1 MSDNR
6 SIQEKRELLKKLM
19 AEKKVKAQAAL
30 TATEVVEPATNEVD
44 PSFYDVSKF
53 PEIVGHHAQFEQ
65 LGQLKI
71 ENPYFRVNETIVNNR
86 TQILGRDMISSSS
99 YNYLGM
105 TGDQRVSNASK
116 EAIDKYGTSVS
127 SSRVATGEKPIHQEL
142 ESEIAGLLDVE
153 AAVVMVGGHSTNVTT
168 IGHLM
173 RPQDLIVFDELS
185 HNSILQGAELS
196 GARRMPFPHED
207 FEALDKILT
216 EHRGQYQRV
225 LITIEGVYSMDG
237 DIANLPEFIKLRNK
251 HKCLLMV
258 DEAHSMGVLGKNS
271 GGIRDH
277 FGVAGDQVDL
287 WMSTF
292 SKSFASCGGYIAG
305 KKSMIEYLKYTAPGF
320 LYSVGIPASN
330 AAAAL
335 AAMRVFQEEPWRS
348 EKLRKNADFFV
359 TKAKSKGLDTGISN
373 GTAVVPIII
382 RNSAHAL
389 VLGHRLFEDNI
400 NVQPILAP
408 AVADSESRLRFFITC
423 DHTEEE
429 MAHTIERVAHHLN
442 LIKTEFN

>member
-1 MSDNR
+1 MSENL
-6 SIQEKRELLKKLM
+6 SVEEKRELLKKLM
-19 AEKKVKAQAAL
+19 AEKKAKAQAAPMA
-30 TATEVVEPATNEVD
+30 TAVAEPPKNEVD
-44 PSFYDVSKF
+44 ASLYDVSMF

-65 LGQLKI
+65 LGQLQI

-86 TQILGRDMISSSS
+86 TQILGRDMISFSS

-105 TGDQRVSNASK
+105 SGDERVSAASK
-116 EAIDKYGTSVS
+116 AAIDQYGTSVS
-127 SSRVATGEKPIHQEL
+127 ASRVATGEKPIHQEL
-142 ESEIAGLLDVE
+142 ENEIAKMLDVE

-168 IGHLM
+168 VGHLM

-207 FEALDKILT
+207 FNALDKILT
-216 EHRGQYQRV
+216 EHRDQYQRV

-277 FGVAGDQVDL
+277 FGVRGSDVDI

-305 KKSMIEYLKYTAPGF
+305 KKSLIDYLKYTAPGF
-320 LYSVGIPASN
+320 LYSVGIPPSN
-330 AAAAL
+330 AGAAL
-335 AAMRVFQEEPWRS
+335 EAMRIFQKENWRS
-348 EKLRKNADFFV
+348 EKLRKNAAFFV
-359 TKAKSKGLDTGISN
+359 EKAKEKGLDTGISN
-373 GTAVVPIII
+373 GTAVVPIIV
-382 RNSAHAL
+382 RNSQHAL

-408 AVADSESRLRFFITC
+408 AVPDSESRLRFFITC

-429 MAHTIERVAHHLN
+429 MAHAIDRTAFHLN
-442 LIKTEFN
+442 KIREEIK

>member
-1 MSDNR
+1 MSENL
-6 SIQEKRELLKKLM
+6 SVEEKRELLKKLM
-19 AEKKVKAQAAL
+19 AEKKAKAQSAP
-30 TATEVVEPATNEVD
+30 TATAVSEPPKNEVD
-44 PSFYDVSKF
+44 PSFYDVSRF
-53 PEIVGHHAQFEQ
+53 PEIVGHHAQFGQLEQ
-65 LGQLKI
+65 LGI

-86 TQILGRDMISSSS
+86 TQILGRDMISFSS

-105 TGDQRVSNASK
+105 SGDERVSAASK
-116 EAIDKYGTSVS
+116 AAVDKYGTSVS
-127 SSRVATGEKPIHQEL
+127 ASRVATGEKPIHQEL
-142 ESEIAGLLDVE
+142 EAEIATMLDVE

-168 IGHLM
+168 VGHLM

-305 KKSMIEYLKYTAPGF
+305 KKSLIDYLKYTAPGF

-335 AAMRVFQEEPWRS
+335 EAMRIFQKETWRS
-348 EKLRKNADFFV
+348 EKLRKNAEFFV
-359 TKAKSKGLDTGISN
+359 AKAKGKGLDTGISN

-382 RNSAHAL
+382 RNSQHAL

-429 MAHTIERVAHHLN
+429 MTQAIERTAHHIQN
-442 LIKTEFN
+442 IRNEFK

>member
-1 MSDNR
+1 MSDKR
-6 SIQEKRELLKKLM
+6 SVEEKRELLKKLM
-19 AEKKVKAQAAL
+19 AEKKAKAQEAPMAI
-30 TATEVVEPATNEVD
+30 AEPAKNEVD
-44 PSFYDVSKF
+44 QSFYNVSQF

-86 TQILGRDMISSSS
+86 TQILGRDMISFSS
-99 YNYLGM
+99 YNYLGLS
-105 TGDQRVSNASK
+105 GDERVSQASK
-116 EAIDKYGTSVS
+116 AAVDKYGTSVS
-127 SSRVATGEKPIHQEL
+127 ASRVATGEKPIHQEL
-142 ESEIAGLLDVE
+142 ETEIAKMLDVE

-168 IGHLM
+168 VGHLM
-173 RPQDLIVFDELS
+173 RPQDLIVFDELT
-185 HNSILQGAELS
+185 HNSVLQGAELS

-207 FEALDKILT
+207 FDALDKILT

-271 GGIRDH
+271 RGIRDH
-277 FGVAGDQVDL
+277 FGVDGDQVDL

-359 TKAKSKGLDTGISN
+359 TKAKSKGLDTGISE

-429 MAHTIERVAHHLN
+429 MAHTIERVAHLLN

>member
-1 MSDNR
+1 MSETL
-6 SIQEKRELLKKLM
+6 SIEQKRELLKKMM
-19 AEKKVKAQAAL
+19 ADKKAKAAAAPRV
-30 TATEVVEPATNEVD
+30 TASIKKEENGVD
-44 PSFYDVSKF
+44 SSFYDVAKF
-53 PEIVGHHAQFEQ
+53 PEIAAHHQQFDQ
-65 LGQLKI
+65 LDALQI
-71 ENPYFRVNETIVNNR
+71 ENPYFRVNENIVNNR
-86 TQILGRDMISSSS
+86 TQINGRNMVSFSS

-105 TGDQRVSNASK
+105 SGDKRVSQASK
-116 EAIDKYGTSVS
+116 NAIDKYGTSVS
-127 SSRVATGEKPIHQEL
+127 ASRVATGEKPLHKEL
-142 ESEIAGLLDVE
+142 EQEIANLLGVE
-153 AAVVMVGGHSTNVTT
+153 DAVVMVGGHSTNVTT
-168 IGHLM
+168 VGHLM

-207 FEALDKILT
+207 FKALDKILT
-216 EHRGQYQRV
+216 ENRSQYQRV

-271 GGIRDH
+271 GGIRDY
-277 FGVAGDQVDL
+277 FDANGEDVDI

-320 LYSVGIPASN
+320 LYSVGLPASN
-330 AAAAL
+330 TAAAL
-335 AAMRVFQEEPWRS
+335 EAMRIFGKEIWRS
-348 EKLRKNADFFV
+348 EKLRKNAKFFV
-359 TKAKSKGLDTGISN
+359 ENAKAKGLDTGISN
-373 GTAVVPIII
+373 GTAVVPIIV
-382 RNSAHAL
+382 RNSTHAL
-389 VLGHRLFEDNI
+389 VLGHRLFEDDI

-423 DHTEEE
+423 DHSEEE
-429 MAHTIERVAHHLN
+429 MAMVIERTAFHLKN
-442 LIKTEFN
+442 IREEIK